1 MWITI
6 SRHLRSKRKSVPLGG
21 AYSAPWRGNSAPT
34 WCLFGAYSAPLSA
47 FPKKMHGTSIFF
59 VTYWIPISPN
69 QPKTHKTPRKSHNA
83 VLFCTRC
90 RKYGIPLLYECILR
104 RGSERKHPCYP
115 AKWGTKSSVY
125 IRWGMD
131 TCTYEKKHV
140 SLQGKETE
148 IVLHRLF
155 TTWVRY
161 KQTILSN
168 QRLNWFSR
176 QVGTSLVMD

>member
-1 MWITI
+1 MVRFCNVFLCVFVHKSYFECMLIKVRKVNASVIVEIKESSLFQCMCILFRVHVNEVWITI
-6 SRHLRSKRKSVPLGG
+6 SHHLRSKRKSVPLGG
-21 AYSAPWRGNSAPT
+21 AYSAPCRGNSAPT

-104 RGSERKHPCYP
+104 RGRE
-115 AKWGTKSSVY
+115 
-125 IRWGMD
+125 
-131 TCTYEKKHV
+131 
-140 SLQGKETE
+140 
-148 IVLHRLF
+148 
-155 TTWVRY
+155 
-161 KQTILSN
+161 
-168 QRLNWFSR
+168 
-176 QVGTSLVMD
+176 

>member
-1 MWITI
+1 MCILFRVHVNEVWITI
-6 SRHLRSKRKSVPLGG
+6 SHHLRSKRKSVPLGG

-69 QPKTHKTPRKSHNA
+69 QPKTHKTPRKSLNA

-104 RGSERKHPCYP
+104 RGSERKHPYYP
-115 AKWGTKSSVY
+115 AKWDTKSSVLY
-125 IRWGMD
+125 PMRHRYLHIWEK
-131 TCTYEKKHV
+131 TCIYARQRNEDNPTN
-140 SLQGKETE
+140 
-148 IVLHRLF
+148 
-155 TTWVRY
+155 
-161 KQTILSN
+161 TI
-168 QRLNWFSR
+168 
-176 QVGTSLVMD
+176 